1 MARTSETGA
10 PKHAGD
16 KEPGERG
23 HAEDRAGSE
32 PDSNQR
38 SEPHAVEEFP
48 GDASLPQLGM
58 AALAGVAVAA
68 IEAELLPGL
77 LIGVGAML
85 APKLVPGLG
94 NVMRPLGKI
103 LVRVGYEVAAK
114 AQEIVAEASEQVQ
127 DMVAKIKTEK
137 AAGQTGAEHR
147 PSASTPHSP

>member
-1 MARTSETGA
+1 MARAGETGA
-10 PKHAGD
+10 SKHAGE

-23 HAEDRAGSE
+23 QEGRAGWE
-32 PDSNQR
+32 PGSHQQ
-38 SEPHAVEEFP
+38 SEPHAVEEVP
-48 GDASLPQLGM
+48 GDALVPQLGI

-77 LIGVGAML
+77 LIGVGVML

-103 LVRVGYEVAAK
+103 LVRVGYEVAVK
-114 AQEIVAEASEQVQ
+114 AQEVIAEASEQVQ
-127 DMVAKIKTEK
+127 NMVAEIKMEK

-147 PSASTPHSP
+147 PSASTPHSA

>member
-10 PKHAGD
+10 PKHAGE

-23 HAEDRAGSE
+23 HAEGRAGSE
-32 PDSNQR
+32 PGSTQR
-38 SEPHAVEEFP
+38 LEPHAVEEFP
-48 GDASLPQLGM
+48 GDAVVPQLGS
-58 AALAGVAVAA
+58 AALAAVTVAA

-94 NVMRPLGKI
+94 KVMRPVGKT
-103 LVRVGYEVAAK
+103 LVRVGYEVAEK

-127 DMVAKIKTEK
+127 DMVAEIKTEK
-137 AAGQTGAEHR
+137 AAGQTGEEHR
-147 PSASTPHSP
+147 PSASTPQST

>member
-10 PKHAGD
+10 LKHAGG

-32 PDSNQR
+32 PGSNQR
-38 SEPHAVEEFP
+38 SELHAVEEAP

-94 NVMRPLGKI
+94 KVMRPLGKI
-103 LVRVGYEVAAK
+103 LVRIGYEVAAK

-127 DMVAKIKTEK
+127 DMVAEIKTEK
-137 AAGQTGAEHR
+137 AAGQSGVEPR
-147 PSASTPHSP
+147 PSASTSHSA

>member
-10 PKHAGD
+10 SKHAGD

-23 HAEDRAGSE
+23 HAEGRAGSE
-32 PDSNQR
+32 QGSNQR
-38 SEPHAVEEFP
+38 LEPHAAEEVP

-85 APKLVPGLG
+85 APKLVPGVG
-94 NVMRPLGKI
+94 KVMRPLGKI
-103 LVRVGYEVAAK
+103 LIRIGYEVAEK

-127 DMVAKIKTEK
+127 DLVAEIKTEK

-147 PSASTPHSP
+147 PSASTPHSA

>member
-1 MARTSETGA
+1 MARTSETGTS
-10 PKHAGD
+10 KHAGE

-23 HAEDRAGSE
+23 HAEGRAGSE
-32 PDSNQR
+32 PGSNQR
-38 SEPHAVEEFP
+38 SEPHAIEEVP
-48 GDASLPQLGM
+48 GDALVPQLGI

-94 NVMRPLGKI
+94 KVVRPLGKT
-103 LVRVGYEVAAK
+103 LVRVGYEVAVK

-127 DMVAKIKTEK
+127 DMVAEIKTEK
-137 AAGQTGAEHR
+137 AAEQTGAEPR
-147 PSASTPHSP
+147 PSASTHHSA

>member
-1 MARTSETGA
+1 MARTSETGTS
-10 PKHAGD
+10 KHAGE

-23 HAEDRAGSE
+23 HAEGRARSE
-32 PDSNQR
+32 PGSNQR
-38 SEPHAVEEFP
+38 SEPHAVEEVP
-48 GDASLPQLGM
+48 GDALVPQLGI

-94 NVMRPLGKI
+94 KVVRPLGKT
-103 LVRVGYEVAAK
+103 LVRVGYEVAVK

-127 DMVAKIKTEK
+127 DMVAEIKTEK
-137 AAGQTGAEHR
+137 AAEQTGAEHR
-147 PSASTPHSP
+147 PSASTPHSA